1 VTTEKSEASSTE
13 PRPLG
18 EEGDACAQCGTELAI
33 DQRYCLHCGT
43 ARGGPRLDYQR
54 ALGGNDA
61 AASSGKSAGS
71 GSGMQWS
78 PLLAIVAIAILAV
91 MLLLGVLIG
100 QDDNDVTVTE
110 VPATTATAPATAA
123 TEPPPATTPTTDN
136 TTPDASGGAAVP
148 DTGTTKNPKG
158 TGREGAGDAGGIAP
172 ND

>member
-1 VTTEKSEASSTE
+1 MK
-13 PRPLG
+13 
-18 EEGDACAQCGTELAI
+18 
-33 DQRYCLHCGT
+33 
-43 ARGGPRLDYQR
+43 
-54 ALGGNDA
+54 
-61 AASSGKSAGS
+61 
-71 GSGMQWS
+71 WS

-110 VPATTATAPATAA
+110 VPATTATAPATTP
-123 TEPPPATTPTTDN
+123 TEPPPTTTTIPNTDK

-158 TGREGAGDAGGIAP
+158 TGSDRAADAGGIAP